1 MSKYGLHGKLKATE
15 GKGEELASILKE
27 ASALVSTAKGCHLY
41 MVSKDTKE
49 REAIW
54 VTEVWDSK
62 EDHDQSLHMAG
73 VRELISKAI
82 PLLDGQPEK
91 GVELDV
97 IGGIEGV
104 GAGGEVLV

>member
-1 MSKYGLHGKLKATE
+1 MKKYGLHGKLKATV

-41 MVSKDTKE
+41 MVSQDPKDGD
-49 REAIW
+49 AIW

-62 EDHDQSLHMAG
+62 EDHDQSLHIAG

-82 PLLDGQPEK
+82 PILDGQPEK
-91 GVELDV
+91 GVELAV
-97 IGGIEGV
+97 IAGI
-104 GAGGEVLV
+104 